1 MLLVS
6 LLLLHCKK
14 ETQAVE
20 MEAKEEKIVLN
31 EENTL
36 FNTIHINRVFEIP
49 YEKYKKIDPIRFRK
63 EIGDQEGNIQVY
75 DFYEVIHKQAG
86 QTYFA
91 IYFDKEAGGFVS
103 HLQVGFWAGIDT
115 LKEVYCLKFTKEFRD
130 CRLSFILSP
139 YPDMSP
145 EIIYLRSKNDKLFYL
160 MHPDVDRPM
169 FFGNGHIESKEFL
182 ESAKEAYKLY
192 KLEKNAPPLT
202 EFGYEEEEVRKM
214 EEILGQD

>member
-1 MLLVS
+1 MVE
-6 LLLLHCKK
+6 K
-14 ETQAVE
+14 EVT
-20 MEAKEEKIVLN
+20 EEKILLN
-31 EENTL
+31 EANSL

-49 YEKYKKIDPIRFRK
+49 YENYQRIDPARFRK

-75 DFYEVIHKQAG
+75 DFYEVIHKQVSE
-86 QTYFA
+86 TYFA
-91 IYFDKEAGGFVS
+91 IHFDKEAGGFVS
-103 HLQVGFWAGIDT
+103 YLQVGFWAGIDT
-115 LKEVYCLKFTKEFRD
+115 LKEVYCIKFTKEFRD

-145 EIIYLRSKNDKLFYL
+145 VIIYLRSKNDKLFYL

-169 FFGNGHIESKEFL
+169 FFGHGHIESKEFL

-202 EFGYEEEEVRKM
+202 EFGIKEADAQKLEEL
-214 EEILGQD
+214 LGQD

>member
-1 MLLVS
+1 MVE
-6 LLLLHCKK
+6 K
-14 ETQAVE
+14 EVT
-20 MEAKEEKIVLN
+20 EEKILLN
-31 EENTL
+31 EENAL
-36 FNTIHINRVFEIP
+36 FNSIHINRVFEIP
-49 YEKYKKIDPIRFRK
+49 YEKYQKIDPIRFRK

-91 IYFDKEAGGFVS
+91 IHYDKEAGGFVS
-103 HLQVGFWAGIDT
+103 YLQFGFWAGIDT
-115 LKEVYCLKFTKEFRD
+115 LKEVNCIRFTKEFRN

-145 EIIYLRSKNDKLFYL
+145 VIIYLRSKNDKLFYL

-192 KLEKNAPPLT
+192 KLEKNAPPLM
-202 EFGYEEEEVRKM
+202 EFGIEKADAKKLEEL
-214 EEILGQD
+214 LGQD